1 MRVERDAG
9 AEAGF
14 ADSEYEE
21 VGVELVHVAELLE
34 GADCIAR
41 VAPPSPGE
49 VEAMSPGS
57 VLVGFLEPLTD
68 PDGIAR
74 LREHEI
80 VAFAMESIPRI
91 TRAQSM
97 DALSSQATV
106 AGYKAV
112 LLAADR
118 VQRLFPMLMAAG
130 TSLLSEL

>member
-1 MRVERDAG
+1 
-9 AEAGF
+9 
-14 ADSEYEE
+14 
-21 VGVELVHVAELLE
+21 
-34 GADCIAR
+34 
-41 VAPPSPGE
+41 
-49 VEAMSPGS
+49 MSPGS